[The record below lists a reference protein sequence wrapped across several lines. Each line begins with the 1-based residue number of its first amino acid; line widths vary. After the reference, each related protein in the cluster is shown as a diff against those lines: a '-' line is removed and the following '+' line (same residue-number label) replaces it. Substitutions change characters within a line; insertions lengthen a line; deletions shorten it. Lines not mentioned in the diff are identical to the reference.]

1 MVDTVACIT
10 AVRDIRN
17 GRGILGTERWNIY
30 TCMHVAAEN
39 LVVSSLLRC
48 NSSSVSFR
56 SVLGRRVGGWER
68 VDKIDELILG
78 WEWDIP

>member
-17 GRGILGTERWNIY
+17 GRRILGIERWNIY
-30 TCMHVAAEN
+30 TCMRVATEA
-39 LVVSSLLRC
+39 LVVRSPLRC

-56 SVLGRRVGGWER
+56 SVLGRRV
-68 VDKIDELILG
+68 
-78 WEWDIP
+78 